1 MQIIHPIN
9 AFFFTLFPNLENKNE
24 EEITTSL
31 KKYYTYGPFV
41 PKVTIQDQVI
51 YVEVDTMAIITQE
64 SDFNQAVGLCEKSDF
79 ETAKDVLEKLILR
92 NPSNSEYHRI
102 LGQIHSEQGNQEKAI
117 NTLIDALRW
126 DAKNGWALLMMGN
139 IFARFQKDTTTALKY
154 YDQAILANK
163 VDHYTLSNI
172 AYLLLQE
179 NKLIQAKKYANE
191 ALQIQPNYPNAL
203 FILGLIAESENASHT
218 AFEYA
223 ILAIKQ
229 AAPTD
234 PLHQNALQQA
244 IEWATSL
251 SEDFEGEKAMLAYRS
266 QLEAEGGT
274 DIEIEKDDNIAVV
287 AKMEFAERYNRD
299 HHLVKYKSNYPAV
312 AHLVMHEMVHLDF
325 VIQARKV
332 NQNQLFL
339 STQQNK
345 NTFLEGMQ
353 PAIQK
358 LRNKGLPQENI
369 QKFTEGVFNGLNL
382 QTYNTPIDLFI
393 EDLLFQKYEKLRP
406 YQFLSLNRLMQDA
419 IASVTDKMILEIVPA
434 EIVSKSKIYSLVN
447 ALQFKDL
454 YGINHI
460 DKFQASKAELQ
471 QAHSFFKE
479 FNELKNKRQPAEEY
493 LLVKQ
498 WAKALDLTNNFELE
512 NENQYEAKSNIDTFL
527 SQLEK
532 DPFGLEAP
540 EDPMQQKEMEIF
552 QQNQQAEGTNSAV
565 VMYIVSAL
573 QFFKNKTQAEIKTIA
588 FEIAMLGTMGIDP
601 NKKDYIISSISEKRF
616 TGTQVLAYYY
626 TSWRLAIPEH
636 LAELG
641 LDYGKEFELA
651 IKIQ

>member
-9 AFFFTLFPNLENKNE
+9 TFFFTLFPSLEKRNE

-51 YVEVDTMAIITQE
+51 YVEVDTMAIVTQE
-64 SDFNQAVGLCEKSDF
+64 ADFNQAVSLCEKRDF
-79 ETAKDVLEKLILR
+79 QAATTVLKKLILR

-102 LGQIHSEQGNQEKAI
+102 LGQALSEQGKQDEAI
-117 NTLIDALRW
+117 NALIDALRW

-139 IFARFQKDTTTALKY
+139 IFARFKKDTTTALKY

-179 NKLIQAKKYANE
+179 NKLEQAKKYANE

-203 FILGLIAESENASHT
+203 FILGLMAERENASHT

-223 ILAIKQ
+223 ILAVKQ

-234 PLHQNALQQA
+234 PLYQNALQQA
-244 IEWATSL
+244 IEWARSL
-251 SEDFEGEKAMLAYRS
+251 SEDFEGEKAMVAYRS

-274 DIEIEKDDNIAVV
+274 EIEIEKDDNIAVV
-287 AKMEFAERYNRD
+287 AKMEFAERYNRK

-332 NQNQLFL
+332 NHNQLFL

-353 PAIQK
+353 PAIKK
-358 LRNKGLPQENI
+358 LKNKGLPQENI

-382 QTYNTPIDLFI
+382 QTFNTPIDLFI
-393 EDLLFQKYEKLRP
+393 EEFLFKKYEKLRP

-434 EIVSKSKIYSLVN
+434 DIVSKSKIYSLVN
-447 ALQFKDL
+447 ALQFQDL
-454 YGINHI
+454 YGINLI
-460 DKFQASKAELQ
+460 DKFQASEAELE
-471 QAHSFFKE
+471 QAQYFFKE
-479 FNELKNKRQPAEEY
+479 FNDLKNKRQPAEEY

-498 WAKALDLTNNFELE
+498 WAKALDLNNNFELE
-512 NENQYEAKSNIDTFL
+512 NEKQYEAKSNIDTFL

-532 DPFGLEAP
+532 DPFGLETP
-540 EDPMQQKEMEIF
+540 EDPLQQKEMELF

-573 QFFKNKTQAEIKTIA
+573 QFFKNKSQDQIKTIA

-601 NKKDYIISSISEKRF
+601 NKKDYIIGNIPEKRF
-616 TGTQVLAYYY
+616 SGTQVLAYYY

-641 LDYGKEFELA
+641 LDYGKEFEMAMKLA
-651 IKIQ
+651 